1 MIELLITACLLSGSC
16 QDFRLN
22 YDAQEVSLM
31 TCTMFGQVEV
41 ARWNQQHMPWQ
52 VKRWRCTYADQRDE
66 QL

>member
-31 TCTMFGQVEV
+31 TCTMFGQAEV
-41 ARWNQQHMPWQ
+41 ARWNQQHLPWH
-52 VKRWRCTYADQRDE
+52 VKRWRCAYAGQRDE